1 MPRIWRLAICEPK
14 TCFVEARTALSP
26 KYCPSFKMLREM
38 RHVTCDAHNLGF
50 KTLPNKLL
58 PHENVDLAPA
68 DEKPAEH

>member
-1 MPRIWRLAICEPK
+1 
-14 TCFVEARTALSP
+14 
-26 KYCPSFKMLREM
+26 MLREM
-38 RHVTCDAHNLGF
+38 RHVTCDAHTLGF